1 MDEYAASENIH
12 IFEHRGSLYAFDPFT
27 VHLVPVEPDE
37 ASFLKACQKTAVS
50 DVGSSLGWNPPHTA
64 RVVEGLFGKGLL
76 SSSCPQC
83 APENPL
89 TDRVEILVNASQTCN
104 LACRYCFVDKGAFGY
119 DDNRVLMLSPGHA
132 RRLIEVLPHALPWV
146 KNFCIHFYG
155 GEPLL
160 NIPAMKTA
168 VEAAREYDGL
178 FTFAITTNGTVV
190 KKEAFSLL
198 REGRFS
204 VVLSIDGPA
213 HIHDAMRRTVHDGP
227 THERVLTFL
236 KYLRQE
242 PKVPVRGSSVVRKG
256 WTLREA
262 EAYLNSLD
270 IDLIK
275 AQAVRLPEDNPLMLD
290 GKERQQYIEH
300 MGEVADAVIAHI
312 KKGIPPRDDRFNQRV
327 LQVLKGTKRTSFC
340 GAAQW
345 SFGVAADG
353 TVLPCVLVA
362 GIPGTVLGHIDDPPH
377 TWVERGK
384 EWAQANGPREECTT
398 CWALPLCGGGCPA
411 MLHVCGEDECVLT
424 RAHCECALSIY
435 GAFYNN
441 LVDLLCLAGIPRERH
456 ECRR

>member
-1 MDEYAASENIH
+1 MDEYAAPENIH
-12 IFEHRGSLYAFDPFT
+12 IFKHRGSLYAFDPFT

-50 DVGSSLGWNPPHTA
+50 DVGSSLGWNPSHTA
-64 RVVEGLFGKGLL
+64 RVVEELFGKGLL
-76 SSSCPQC
+76 SSSAQC

-119 DDNRVLMLSPGHA
+119 DDNRVLMLSPNHA
-132 RRLIEVLPHALPWV
+132 RRLIEVLHDALPWV
-146 KNFCIHFYG
+146 KNLCIHFYG

-168 VEAAREYDGL
+168 VEAAREYDNL

-213 HIHDAMRRTVHDGP
+213 HIHDAMRRTVHDEP

-236 KYLRQE
+236 KCLRQD

-290 GKERQQYIEH
+290 GKERQQYIGH
-300 MGEVADAVIAHI
+300 LREVADTVIAHI
-312 KKGIPPRDDRFNQRV
+312 KKGFRPVTTGSTSECSRCSKGRKGHRSAGQPSGALEWLQTGLCSPVCWWQEYPV
-327 LQVLKGTKRTSFC
+327 LC
-340 GAAQW
+340 
-345 SFGVAADG
+345 
-353 TVLPCVLVA
+353 
-362 GIPGTVLGHIDDPPH
+362 
-377 TWVERGK
+377 
-384 EWAQANGPREECTT
+384 
-398 CWALPLCGGGCPA
+398 
-411 MLHVCGEDECVLT
+411 
-424 RAHCECALSIY
+424 
-435 GAFYNN
+435 
-441 LVDLLCLAGIPRERH
+441 
-456 ECRR
+456 